1 MAPAPCIKPAKK
13 KDIHSKA
20 ACRNHTTTWPQRGES
35 ERDHS
40 RGSRV
45 SPPLHT
51 AQDGFCDGLQCQL
64 SGRADMISFLP
75 FGKERLFW
83 KMLKRQ
89 PQLLMEHGEH
99 ETEVAITQA

>member
-1 MAPAPCIKPAKK
+1 
-13 KDIHSKA
+13 
-20 ACRNHTTTWPQRGES
+20 
-35 ERDHS
+35 
-40 RGSRV
+40 
-45 SPPLHT
+45 
-51 AQDGFCDGLQCQL
+51 
-64 SGRADMISFLP
+64 MISFLP